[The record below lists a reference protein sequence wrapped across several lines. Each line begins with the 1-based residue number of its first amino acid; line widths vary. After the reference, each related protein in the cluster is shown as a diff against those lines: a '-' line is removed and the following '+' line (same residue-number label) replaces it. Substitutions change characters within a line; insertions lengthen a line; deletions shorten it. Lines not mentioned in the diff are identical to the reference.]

1 MLEEIKA
8 IAATLTSLQMA
19 GNIVNSFLG
28 VRGAIQEQGKIFELQ
43 RVILDARQSALDTQ
57 ATQTALL
64 QRIADLEAKIV
75 SFDKWERESENYT
88 LTNVG
93 TNSIQVFAYAYTP
106 KAESP
111 KPFHLLCAK
120 CYEHRSAS
128 VLQATHETKTGR
140 RVHFCP
146 ECKTEFVFRCA
157 PGEPTNSLHQYNYDP
172 FQEEL
177 WKQR

>member
-8 IAATLTSLQMA
+8 VAATLASLQTA
-19 GNIVNSFLG
+19 GNMVNSFLG

-64 QRIADLEAKIV
+64 QRIVDLETKIA

-93 TNSIQVFAYAYTP
+93 TNSIQIFAYAYTP
-106 KAESP
+106 KAESA

-120 CYEHRSAS
+120 CYQHRTPSI
-128 VLQATHETKTGR
+128 LQVTHETKTAP

-146 ECKTEFVFRCA
+146 ECKTEFVFSCA
-157 PGEPTNSLHQYNYDP
+157 QNAPTNNLHQYEYDP